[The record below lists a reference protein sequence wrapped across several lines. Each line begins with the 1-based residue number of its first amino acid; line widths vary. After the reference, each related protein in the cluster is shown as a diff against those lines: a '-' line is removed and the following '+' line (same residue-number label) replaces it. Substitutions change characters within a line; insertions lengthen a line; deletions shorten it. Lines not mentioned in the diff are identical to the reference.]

1 MDMEASRFRVLL
13 AEDDPV
19 SREFLTEA
27 LRGAGA
33 DVTACGDGDAALR
46 LARAQ
51 AWDLLVLDH
60 HLPSRNGDAVLAAL
74 RADADA
80 ASRTTVA
87 IATSAARDSQMPALL
102 HAGFAEVLPKPLP
115 VEVLRAALLRYG
127 CRAETILDDEEALRA
142 CGSAAAVARL
152 RRLFADQE
160 LPRVQEELER
170 LGDAPE
176 SLRPTLHRLQASCGF
191 CGAGPLALAAAA
203 LQRALSNGA
212 DAAGVHDALRDF
224 RRALAETRARLE
236 AELQAADA

>member
-1 MDMEASRFRVLL
+1 MDASRFRVLL

-27 LRGAGA
+27 MRAAGA
-33 DVTACGDGDAALR
+33 DVTACGDGHAALR

-51 AWDLLVLDH
+51 AWDLLVFDH
-60 HLPSRNGDAVLAAL
+60 HLPGRNGDAVLAAL

-80 ASRTTVA
+80 ASHATPA
-87 IATSAARDSQMPALL
+87 IATSAARDSEMSTLL
-102 HAGFAEVLPKPLP
+102 QAGFVEVLPKPMP
-115 VEVLRAALLRYG
+115 VEVLRAALRRYG
-127 CRAETILDDEEALRA
+127 CHAETILDDREALRA

-152 RRLFADQE
+152 RRLFAEQE

-170 LGDAPE
+170 LGDATE

-191 CGAGPLALAAAA
+191 CGARPLALATAA
-203 LQRALSNGA
+203 LRHALSDSA
-212 DAAGVHDALRDF
+212 DAARVRDALRDF
-224 RRALAETRARLE
+224 RHALAETRASLE